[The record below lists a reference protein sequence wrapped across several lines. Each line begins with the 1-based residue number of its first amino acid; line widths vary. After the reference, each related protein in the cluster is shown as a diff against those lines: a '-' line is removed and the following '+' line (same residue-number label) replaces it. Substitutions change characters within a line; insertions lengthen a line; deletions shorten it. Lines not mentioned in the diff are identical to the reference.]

1 MRYLS
6 FLLVVVLCFACK
18 KKDPPK
24 PPESAKLVFPQNNSE
39 CITGTD
45 TSPTTS
51 MVEFKWQQASNTDT
65 YELRATNVNTNT
77 TQTISTSSL
86 SAKLPLQKGAL
97 YTWVVN
103 TKNSAVLQTMASQTW
118 RFYNAGFET
127 SYAPFPAEVI
137 LPELGKSIFKDINN
151 EVSLS
156 WSGSDVDNDIVSY
169 ELYFST
175 EKPPTSLIASITTGS
190 TSRKV
195 TVESNTVYYWK
206 VITIDS
212 EGNTSDSGIFDFRV
226 E

>member
-1 MRYLS
+1 MRYLP
-6 FLLVVVLCFACK
+6 FLLVIVLCFSCK

-39 CITGTD
+39 CTTGTN

-51 MVEFKWQQASNTDT
+51 MVEFRWQQAANTDS
-65 YELRATNVNTNT
+65 YELRATNMNTNT
-77 TQTISTSSL
+77 TQTVSTSSL

-97 YTWVVN
+97 YTWVVS
-103 TKNSAVLQTMASQTW
+103 TKNKAVLQVTTSQTW

-127 SYAPFPAEVI
+127 SYAPFPAEII
-137 LPELGKSIFKDINN
+137 LPELGKSVFKDINN

-169 ELYFST
+169 QLYFST
-175 EKPPTSLIASITTGS
+175 EKPPTTLVATITTGS
-190 TSRKV
+190 TTRKL
-195 TVESNTVYYWK
+195 TVESNTIYYWK

-212 EGNTSDSGIFDFRV
+212 EGNSSDSGVFDFRV